1 MAKKTIEQTYQKLS
15 QRDHV
20 LKRSDTYVGTKD
32 LVTQEMWV
40 VKDINDLEEFKIVK
54 KSITYSPAFIKC
66 FDEVLTNASDH
77 YWRNGGV
84 KYIKIRFEGEY
95 FEVENDGAGIPIEMH
110 KEEKVYVPELIF
122 GHLLAGSN
130 FDDTEERMGGGRNGL
145 GAKLTNIFS
154 TKFIVETAD
163 GKKKYKQT
171 FKDNMEESKKSEPS
185 ISSSSENYTVIKYW
199 PDLKQ
204 FNMTKVDDD
213 TLSLILKRIIDVA
226 AYCPKVRVSWN
237 GKNIPIK
244 SIKDWMEMHIDNSG
258 EEKNELFYEQ
268 LDKNWE
274 IGVAKTT
281 GMSFEQVSVVNGI
294 STYRGGTHVND
305 MSRELC
311 KVIYEQLAKKH
322 KKMKF
327 SWMDVRNNIIL
338 FLICKV
344 PNPAF
349 DTQTKESLSTNLT
362 KDNLINYNFSDNL
375 IKRILKSEI
384 CESIIEWLEAKE
396 AQQLAK
402 DSKKNAKVKVAK
414 LIDANSKDR
423 QNCILYIYEGESA
436 KSAFRKFA
444 DAQTMGAFP
453 LRGKFINVSEIP
465 VKKVLENEEASGLM
479 SSLGL
484 HLAGKVDEDLR
495 YGKIYISTDADVD
508 GHSISAALIN
518 FFYKFWP
525 ELYDQNRIFKVYTP
539 LLVAVQGS
547 NKNKQTL
554 YFYTED
560 EFQAW
565 CKKNDANKWNI
576 EYKKGLAALGDVEYE
591 EMFSSPKAVKITKD
605 EAAFTN
611 LDCWFGKNAEL
622 RKEKLMKV

>member
-1 MAKKTIEQTYQKLS
+1 
-15 QRDHV
+15 
-20 LKRSDTYVGTKD
+20 
-32 LVTQEMWV
+32 
-40 VKDINDLEEFKIVK
+40 
-54 KSITYSPAFIKC
+54 
-66 FDEVLTNASDH
+66 
-77 YWRNGGV
+77 
-84 KYIKIRFEGEY
+84 
-95 FEVENDGAGIPIEMH
+95 MH

-154 TKFIVETAD
+154 TKFVVETAD
-163 GKKKYKQT
+163 GKKKYKQV
-171 FKDNMEESKKSEPS
+171 FKDNMEESKKGEPS
-185 ISSSSENYTVIKYW
+185 ISGSSENYTVIKYW

-204 FNMTKVDDD
+204 FNMQKVDND
-213 TLSLILKRIIDVA
+213 TLSLILKRIVDVA
-226 AYCPKVRVSWN
+226 AYCPKIRVSWN
-237 GKNIPIK
+237 GKNVPIK
-244 SIKDWMEMHIDNSG
+244 SIKDWMEMHIPIELEDGS
-258 EEKNELFYEQ
+258 KNELFYEQ

-305 MSRELC
+305 MSRELS

-344 PNPAF
+344 PNPVF
-349 DTQTKESLSTNLT
+349 DTQTKESLSMQNLM
-362 KDNLINYNFSDNL
+362 KDNLISFKFSDNL

-396 AQQLAK
+396 AQQLAR
-402 DSKKNAKVKVAK
+402 DSKKLSKVKVQK

-423 QNCILYIYEGESA
+423 TKCILYVYEGDSA
-436 KSAFRKFA
+436 KSAFRKFR

-465 VKKVLENEEASGLM
+465 VKKVLENEEASNLM

-484 HLAGKVDEDLR
+484 HLGKVDVNELR
-495 YGKIYISTDADVD
+495 YGKVYISTDADVD

-525 ELYDQNRIFKVYTP
+525 ELYDMGAIYKVYTP
-539 LLVAVQGS
+539 LMVA
-547 NKNKQTL
+547 KKDKQIL
-554 YFYTED
+554 YFYTD
-560 EFQAW
+560 EEYQQWAV
-565 CKKNDANKWNI
+565 KNDAKKWNI
-576 EYKKGLAALGDVEYE
+576 EYKKGLGALGDAEYKD
-591 EMFSSPKAVKITKD
+591 MFVSPKAVRITKD
-605 EAAFTN
+605 EATATI
-611 LDCWFGKNAEL
+611 LDCWFGKNSEL
-622 RKEKLMKV
+622 RKEKLMLA